1 MKALIKEA
9 AGVLKGKTKVIS
21 KLNNPAKEGEVER
34 TSDEAME
41 TLLLLASHPQISL
54 WSIKK
59 CGHTH
64 DRGID
69 TVARECLRWY
79 LMLNLLVAMKEAGS
93 PLGEEM
99 DWDSARPKPKGFR
112 PEKRYMQCEKYK
124 NLRRRIDWIEICA
137 VRRLQGEFFNFQE
150 MSIRRNYKEMVEPDV
165 LVDMNACQEY
175 LKKLWRIMV
184 IYDLVIREEGEDP
197 DWVEEVIRLFS
208 REYGIH
214 YEIDFEGNKTYLL
227 SPHEKKKYKR

>member
-1 MKALIKEA
+1 MYAFDDAIQHPLVVKALIKEA

-99 DWDSARPKPKGFR
+99 DWDSARPLCTACAAGYSDR
-112 PEKRYMQCEKYK
+112 PAPSSCAG
-124 NLRRRIDWIEICA
+124 RRGVWPH
-137 VRRLQGEFFNFQE
+137 G
-150 MSIRRNYKEMVEPDV
+150 
-165 LVDMNACQEY
+165 
-175 LKKLWRIMV
+175 
-184 IYDLVIREEGEDP
+184 
-197 DWVEEVIRLFS
+197 
-208 REYGIH
+208 
-214 YEIDFEGNKTYLL
+214 
-227 SPHEKKKYKR
+227 SPYR